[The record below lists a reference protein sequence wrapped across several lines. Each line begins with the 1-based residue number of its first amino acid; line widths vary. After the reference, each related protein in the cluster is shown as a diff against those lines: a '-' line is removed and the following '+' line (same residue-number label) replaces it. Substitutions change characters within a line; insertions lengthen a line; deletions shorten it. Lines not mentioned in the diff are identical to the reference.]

1 MNRNIT
7 AYTNNLDEDEKVSDS
22 EDNKTADKENK
33 KSAADKELDNSEG
46 KARKSTKVE
55 GVVGRSST
63 EEEKKDTKESQGTE
77 NSSSEEKAKKEISY
91 AISEETKTYIDDF
104 GIQTIEKKYVIP
116 YDADI
121 RDIAPALI
129 TTNAVQYG
137 IDSIVSPQSYEE
149 RKFLRK
155 SLQIQKKLQR
165 NSMKSLNTTKQMGR
179 VY

>member
-1 MNRNIT
+1 MVLCSVVAVGITACNKEKAPTPDELNRNIT

-55 GVVGRSST
+55 GAAGRSST

-91 AISEETKTYIDDF
+91 AISEETKTYVF
-104 GIQTIEKKYVIP
+104 KRNLNWQANKWFRWESAGYGNC
-116 YDADI
+116 
-121 RDIAPALI
+121 
-129 TTNAVQYG
+129 NA
-137 IDSIVSPQSYEE
+137 
-149 RKFLRK
+149 
-155 SLQIQKKLQR
+155 
-165 NSMKSLNTTKQMGR
+165 NSESKD
-179 VY
+179 